1 VLSVPPTWIAVHE
14 HVPVESENIYQSDE
28 DRIQSEV
35 LDEDDKNKIAVVK
48 STVG

>member
-1 VLSVPPTWIAVHE
+1 VLSVPPTWIAVRE
-14 HVPVESENIYQSDE
+14 HVPVESEKIYQSDE